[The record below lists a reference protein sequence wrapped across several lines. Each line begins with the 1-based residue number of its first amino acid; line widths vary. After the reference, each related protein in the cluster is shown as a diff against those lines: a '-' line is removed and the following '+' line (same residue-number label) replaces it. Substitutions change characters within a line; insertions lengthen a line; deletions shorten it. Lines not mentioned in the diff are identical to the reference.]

1 MSDETADVVVVGA
14 GPTGLMLAIE
24 LVLGGAKV
32 IVLDR
37 LAEPDET
44 IKAGGMGALA
54 AEALE
59 RRGMGP
65 AIEAAERAMTDAM
78 AEMMKSSGVTSGPP
92 SWQKIGGHFAGLFL
106 IDQTRQREPER
117 RLRGV
122 RQQALEQMLGERALE
137 VGIEVRRGWEVTDFS
152 EDPKGI
158 TAKGRNPSEAF
169 RLNCVFLVGCD
180 GGRSMI
186 RKRAGFDFPGT
197 DPTLTGHQAIV
208 ELDHPER
215 LLPLGWRR
223 TPKGMLAYGPGPGR
237 VFTAEFDG
245 PPADRDTPITIGE
258 VERSVRNVSGAD
270 VRVTAMRSATRF
282 TDNARQVPTYRK
294 GRVLLAG
301 DAAHIHSPFGGQGLN
316 LGLLDAVNL
325 GWKLAA
331 VIRGTLPED
340 LLDTYSAERHPVAA
354 RVLANTRAQVAL
366 MRPDVLTTE
375 LREVVTGLMK
385 TDEGNRFFGEM
396 MSGITTRYEL
406 ADEHPL
412 VGRLC
417 GNLTLSINGHE
428 TRLFT
433 LMQQANGL
441 LLDAANGAASRI
453 AERWASRVRCVQLQ
467 DGTTILLRPDACIAW
482 VGDGN
487 HHNGLEP
494 ALKRWFGKPGAE
506 LTTPS
511 TRPHR

>member
-1 MSDETADVVVVGA
+1 MINETADVVIVGA

-24 LVLGGAKV
+24 IVLGGAKV
-32 IVLDR
+32 IVLER
-37 LAEPDET
+37 LTEPDET
-44 IKAGGMGALA
+44 IKAGGIGALG

-65 AIEAAERAMTDAM
+65 AIAAEERTVTDAM
-78 AEMMKSSGVTSGPP
+78 AAMMKSSGISTGPP

-122 RQQALEQMLGERALE
+122 RQQALERMLGERARE
-137 VGIEVRRGWEVTDFS
+137 VGIEVKRGWEVTDFS

-158 TAKGRNPSEAF
+158 TVKGRNSNEAF
-169 RLNCVFLVGCD
+169 SLNCAFLAGCD

-245 PPADRDTPITIGE
+245 PPADRDTPVTIEE
-258 VERSVRNVSGAD
+258 VQHSLRNVSGAD
-270 VRVTAMRSATRF
+270 VTVTAMLSATRF
-282 TDNARQVPTYRK
+282 TDNARQVSTYRK

-301 DAAHIHSPFGGQGLN
+301 DAAHVHSPFGGQGLN

-331 VIRGTLPED
+331 VVRGTLPEE
-340 LLDTYSAERHPVAA
+340 LLDTYTAERHPVAA

-375 LREVVTGLMK
+375 LREIVAGLMK
-385 TDEGNRFFGEM
+385 TDDGNRFFGEM
-396 MSGITTRYEL
+396 MSSITTRYEL
-406 ADEHPL
+406 GDEHPQA
-412 VGRLC
+412 GRLC
-417 GNLTLSINGHE
+417 GNLTLSIGDNE
-428 TRLFT
+428 AKLFT
-433 LMQQANGL
+433 LMQHGKGL
-441 LLDAANGAASRI
+441 LIDATNGAASRI
-453 AERWASRVRCVQLQ
+453 AEEWASRVGCVQVQ
-467 DGTTILLRPDACIAW
+467 GGTTMLLRPDACIAW

-487 HHNGLEP
+487 HHNGLEL
-494 ALKRWFGKPGAE
+494 ALERWFGKPGAE
-506 LTTPS
+506 LKWN
-511 TRPHR
+511 